1 MFERRQLTPAD
12 LPDTLPEAG
21 GRVFARRNPELAGAS
36 APRNAAAEQR
46 ASRQAERVR
55 IFLDSNLP
63 TAATW
68 GLDKAVLS
76 LCAPRICRLVVIE
89 AVRDEVEENLLV
101 RRGGLATA
109 EANRVLDDYAR
120 LIALMKPEMA
130 PYPGQGIDL
139 NVEPKHEP
147 VGAL

>member
-1 MFERRQLTPAD
+1 VFERRQLTPAD

-101 RRGGLATA
+101 RLGGLATA
-109 EANRVLDDYAR
+109 EARTVYWTTNTSEAR
-120 LIALMKPEMA
+120 AAPLIRADGSKESGASSA
-130 PYPGQGIDL
+130 PGGRRI
-139 NVEPKHEP
+139 E
-147 VGAL
+147 